1 MTGKSNLLTN
11 ATHKVGQSDREQKVN
26 DKGRLLGPFLHLCRR
41 RLRLPCPGGFLLSQ
55 PPSDQFCPLTW
66 ARRHANRRQTIR
78 DLAMTTAFTLLR
90 RLALAAPVLLA
101 AQGAIAQ
108 ETTAAP
114 EPVVDPTLSMGTTA
128 APQIKTQD
136 TAEIGEL
143 YLAATFELWEQRCVK
158 AEDGSDP
165 CRLYQLLKTADG
177 NPTAEISMFNLPE
190 GSQAVAGAAIL
201 VPLDTLLSA
210 NLAFVVDG
218 NREMLYPYTVC
229 GLDGCIARVGFS
241 ADQLTQMKNG
251 ATATLTIVPAGA
263 PDQKVPVTMSLKG
276 FTAGFEAV
284 TAANTN

>member
-1 MTGKSNLLTN
+1 
-11 ATHKVGQSDREQKVN
+11 
-26 DKGRLLGPFLHLCRR
+26 
-41 RLRLPCPGGFLLSQ
+41 
-55 PPSDQFCPLTW
+55 
-66 ARRHANRRQTIR
+66 
-78 DLAMTTAFTLLR
+78 MTTAFTILR

-101 AQGAIAQ
+101 AQITLAQ

-128 APQIKTQD
+128 APQIKTQE

-210 NLAFVVDG
+210 NLAFAVDG

-251 ATATLTIVPAGA
+251 ASATLTIVPAGA

-276 FTAGFEAV
+276 FTAGFDAV
-284 TAANTN
+284 TAANTK

>member
-1 MTGKSNLLTN
+1 
-11 ATHKVGQSDREQKVN
+11 
-26 DKGRLLGPFLHLCRR
+26 
-41 RLRLPCPGGFLLSQ
+41 
-55 PPSDQFCPLTW
+55 
-66 ARRHANRRQTIR
+66 
-78 DLAMTTAFTLLR
+78 MTTAFTLLR

-241 ADQLTQMKNG
+241 ADQLTQMKSG

>member
-1 MTGKSNLLTN
+1 
-11 ATHKVGQSDREQKVN
+11 
-26 DKGRLLGPFLHLCRR
+26 
-41 RLRLPCPGGFLLSQ
+41 
-55 PPSDQFCPLTW
+55 
-66 ARRHANRRQTIR
+66 
-78 DLAMTTAFTLLR
+78 MTTAFKTLR
-90 RLALAAPVLLA
+90 RLALAAPILLA
-101 AQGAIAQ
+101 AQISLAQ
-108 ETTAAP
+108 ETAAP
-114 EPVVDPTLSMGTTA
+114 TTEPVVDPTLSMGTTA
-128 APQIKTQD
+128 APEIKTQE
-136 TAEIGEL
+136 TAGIGEL

-229 GLDGCIARVGFS
+229 GIDGCIARVGFS
-241 ADQLTQMKNG
+241 SDQLSQMKNG

-276 FTAGFEAV
+276 FTAGFDAV
-284 TAANTN
+284 TAANTK